1 VEVVVDRIV
10 IHADHNARSRI
21 SDSIETA
28 LELGGG
34 VMHVVVVDNN
44 RDEPQWES
52 QRHSRH
58 LACEKCGRSFEPLTP
73 NHFSFNSPLGWC
85 PHCEGLGVQSGANPS
100 LFLHDPKLTLE
111 QGAVKLWPNMSGPLA
126 ATMLRS
132 FSQSTGVPLDVP
144 FEQLD
149 ARHKR
154 VIFHGTGETW
164 FRVEE
169 RGARDE
175 RREFSFQYK
184 GLYPALEEASRLL
197 PSLRGKLEYMVDE
210 VECSVCLGS
219 RYRDDV
225 AAVRF
230 MDMTMDQVCRQPLG
244 RLLPM
249 VEAWQPNAT
258 ERKVAGDLLNEV
270 RHRLRFLI
278 DVGLDYLTLAR
289 PAPSLSGGETQRIRL
304 AAQIGSGLV
313 GVLYVLDE
321 PTIGLHPRDNARLV
335 RALKKLR
342 DLGNTLLLVEHDRE
356 VIENADMLLDFGPK
370 AGRFGGEVV
379 AEGTPGAVRKN
390 QGSVTGA
397 YLSGSKAIPIPT
409 NRRMG

>member
-1 VEVVVDRIV
+1 
-10 IHADHNARSRI
+10 
-21 SDSIETA
+21 
-28 LELGGG
+28 
-34 VMHVVVVDNN
+34 
-44 RDEPQWES
+44 
-52 QRHSRH
+52 
-58 LACEKCGRSFEPLTP
+58 
-73 NHFSFNSPLGWC
+73 PLGWC
-85 PHCEGLGVQSGANPS
+85 PHCEGLGVQTGANPT

-111 QGAVKLWPNMSGPLA
+111 QGAVKLWPNMSGTLA
-126 ATMLRS
+126 NAMLRS
-132 FSQSTGVPLDVP
+132 FGQSTGVPLDVP

-164 FRVEE
+164 FDCREQSAEGRVI
-169 RGARDE
+169 
-175 RREFSFQYK
+175 FQFQYK
-184 GLYPALEEASRLL
+184 GLYPALEEASRLV

-230 MDMTMDQVCRQPLG
+230 MGMTMDQVCRQPLG

-249 VEAWQPNAT
+249 IDDWQPNET
-258 ERKVAGDLLNEV
+258 EKKVAGDLLDEV

-335 RALKKLR
+335 GALKKLR

-370 AGRFGGEVV
+370 AGHFGGEIV
-379 AEGTPGAVRKN
+379 AKGTPDAVKKKRN
-390 QGSVTGA
+390 SVTGP
-397 YLSGSKAIPIPT
+397 YLSGAKAIPIPT

>member
-1 VEVVVDRIV
+1 V
-10 IHADHNARSRI
+10 
-21 SDSIETA
+21 TA
-28 LELGGG
+28 LP
-34 VMHVVVVDNN
+34 
-44 RDEPQWES
+44 RQ
-52 QRHSRH
+52 
-58 LACEKCGRSFEPLTP
+58 TP
-73 NHFSFNSPLGWC
+73 NFTF
-85 PHCEGLGVQSGANPS
+85 
-100 LFLHDPKLTLE
+100 K
-111 QGAVKLWPNMSGPLA
+111 
-126 ATMLRS
+126 
-132 FSQSTGVPLDVP
+132 
-144 FEQLD
+144 
-149 ARHKR
+149 
-154 VIFHGTGETW
+154 
-164 FRVEE
+164 
-169 RGARDE
+169 
-175 RREFSFQYK
+175 YK
-184 GLYPALEEASRLL
+184 GLYPALEEAARLV
-197 PSLRGKLEYMVDE
+197 PSLRGKLEYMVGE

-249 VEAWQPNAT
+249 IDEWQPSET
-258 ERKVAGDLLNEV
+258 EKKVAGDLLDEV
-270 RHRLRFLI
+270 RHRLQFLI
-278 DVGLDYLTLAR
+278 EVGLDYLTLAR

-335 RALKKLR
+335 GALKKLR

-379 AEGTPGAVRKN
+379 ASGTPDAVRKKR
-390 QGSVTGA
+390 GSVTGP
-397 YLSGSKAIPIPT
+397 YMSGKKAIPVPT